1 MYSPVPYLQNHEFL
15 PYAFQPIILENPWS
29 RSEDGKAVSD
39 IARLIAIEEE
49 REPHL
54 QQLAVPVVK
63 H

>member
-1 MYSPVPYLQNHEFL
+1 MYSPVPYLQNHKFL
-15 PYAFQPIILENPWS
+15 PYAFQPIILENPRS

-39 IARLIAIEEE
+39 IARFIAIEEE
-49 REPHL
+49 REPYL